1 MAKKSTTVP
10 AHKIAEAIKHPV
22 PLRAASVH
30 DLAPGEADKQVA
42 LYEAALRG
50 DDAEFAR
57 IRDGG
62 AQ

>member
-10 AHKIAEAIKHPV
+10 AHKVAEAIKHPV
-22 PLRAASVH
+22 PLRARPIH
-30 DLAPGEADKQVA
+30 DLDPADASRQVA

-62 AQ
+62 VL